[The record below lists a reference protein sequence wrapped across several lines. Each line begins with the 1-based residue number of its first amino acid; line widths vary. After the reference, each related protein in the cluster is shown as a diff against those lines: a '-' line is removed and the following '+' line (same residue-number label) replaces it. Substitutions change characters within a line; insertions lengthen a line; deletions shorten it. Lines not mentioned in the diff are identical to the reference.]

1 MAKAQELNPV
11 ISYMESIGSTWA
23 LFYISGN
30 MDKTIDRFLDAEL
43 AEPPETKTGIA
54 TKPMQQKLV
63 ELINEHYVQ
72 PNQARLLNLVR
83 NFYMGHQYLVDNVY
97 STWHPSHPD
106 WSNDKLIANYES
118 DSQYDWLSYR
128 LEISLMDMK
137 RAYVTAQYKV
147 ANDDTPYTDTEFLST
162 FNDPG
167 ATFWHSLKEESQ

>member
-1 MAKAQELNPV
+1 MTKASELNPV

-43 AEPPETKTGIA
+43 AEPPETRTGIA
-54 TKPMQQKLV
+54 TESMQQKLV

-72 PNQARLLNLVR
+72 PNQARLLNIVEQWR
-83 NFYMGHQYLVDNVY
+83 SNN
-97 STWHPSHPD
+97 PD
-106 WSNDKLIANYES
+106 WRNIGES
-118 DSQYDWLSYR
+118 DEYENRLNVDWLSYR

-147 ANDDTPYTDTEFLST
+147 ADDDTPYTDTEFLST

-167 ATFWHSLKEESQ
+167 ATFWYSVKEESQ